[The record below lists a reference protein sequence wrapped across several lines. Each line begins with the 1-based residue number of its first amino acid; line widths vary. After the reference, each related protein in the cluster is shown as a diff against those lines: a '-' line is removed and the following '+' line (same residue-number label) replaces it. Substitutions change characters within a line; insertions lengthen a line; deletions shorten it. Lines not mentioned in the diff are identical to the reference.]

1 VGALLFARP
10 GADAAMASFLF
21 SATATALDL

>member
-1 VGALLFARP
+1 VLFGRP